1 MTKEYAYPFSL
12 NGFLRS
18 AYQALPVGMQ
28 EALKPV
34 KVKLANSDFV
44 STRRMNREVDV
55 SAQHIARAS
64 ANYRG
69 QKIFI
74 DCGMNDGRVLE
85 RYMRRLPDFKFYAF
99 EVNPYFLGAAQE
111 LAERYPN
118 LLGVKFSAVATQN
131 GTAQF
136 RLAGDPNKFHKYDA
150 TTIVPDVV
158 PLDHHGVV
166 QDVETIDFSAW
177 LRSTVEDH
185 AIVPG
190 TRHEVRK
197 PFVAVKMDIEGA
209 EFDVLEDMLWQ
220 RLWRRHSLAAAIE
233 DVDSLT
239 VEFHAR
245 CMAEDKRQ
253 AYEQRRVN
261 ILRGLNS
268 AGVLVHEWV

>member
-1 MTKEYAYPFSL
+1 
-12 NGFLRS
+12 
-18 AYQALPVGMQ
+18 
-28 EALKPV
+28 
-34 KVKLANSDFV
+34 
-44 STRRMNREVDV
+44 
-55 SAQHIARAS
+55 
-64 ANYRG
+64 
-69 QKIFI
+69 
-74 DCGMNDGRVLE
+74 
-85 RYMRRLPDFKFYAF
+85 
-99 EVNPYFLGAAQE
+99 
-111 LAERYPN
+111 
-118 LLGVKFSAVATQN
+118 
-131 GTAQF
+131 
-136 RLAGDPNKFHKYDA
+136 
-150 TTIVPDVV
+150 V